1 MVLSNVGTD
10 LPNYRESPPEDTVLP
25 RHSMRIS
32 NVTYLNNNVDDQLD
46 ATITIY

>member
-1 MVLSNVGTD
+1 MVLSNIGTD

-32 NVTYLNNNVDDQLD
+32 YVTFINNVDNKLD